1 MKPTVLTLPKSHSYQ
16 FLRRAWPRVAR
27 KATSWLMP
35 IELIGLVPIL
45 VIFGI
50 AQPDMYRTDMWHIG
64 FENKLNSNP
73 NMILYAYANYRS
85 LPKVPLIWS
94 QTLTDFNVAISVIS
108 LFFLLSKL
116 ISHIM
121 KLWYP
126 IVAVF
131 INSALV
137 ALYTVSTYGQIGPDY
152 ADARY
157 PSPAAWYFRQGCGL
171 AQRYGKYRACQVAQ
185 GSLFITLYM
194 LVVYVLNL
202 GFALYAMWPNPINDV
217 DEDDEDRESTSSD
230 PKERSTWEMQ
240 SMKSPVSV
248 RESPFTPR
256 TQAFHTLDRQLP
268 LRQPKQA
275 QRFA

>member
-1 MKPTVLTLPKSHSYQ
+1 MKPAMFASRKSLSYHI
-16 FLRRAWPRVAR
+16 LHRAWPKVAR
-27 KATSWLMP
+27 RATAWLMP

-50 AQPDMYRTDMWHIG
+50 AQPDMYRTDMWRIG

-73 NMILYAYANYRS
+73 NMLLYAYANYTP
-85 LPKVPLIWS
+85 LPDVPLIWS

-116 ISHIM
+116 IAHIM

-126 IVAVF
+126 ILAVF
-131 INSALV
+131 INMALV
-137 ALYTVSTYGQIGPDY
+137 SLYTVSTYGQIGPDY

-157 PSPAAWYFRQGCGL
+157 PTPMAWYFRQGCGL
-171 AQRYGKYRACQVAQ
+171 AEKYGKYGACQVAQ

-202 GFALYAMWPNPINDV
+202 GFALWAMWPNPLNV
-217 DEDDEDRESTSSD
+217 DGDEEDRESTSSD
-230 PKERSTWEMQ
+230 SKERGNWEMQ
-240 SMKSPVSV
+240 NMKST
-248 RESPFTPR
+248 FTPR
-256 TQAFHTLDRQLP
+256 TQAFNTLDRQLP
-268 LRQPKQA
+268 LRQQ
-275 QRFA
+275 

>member
-1 MKPTVLTLPKSHSYQ
+1 MSRKPHSYQ
-16 FLRRAWPRVAR
+16 ILRRVWPRVAR

-50 AQPDMYRTDMWHIG
+50 AQPDMYRTDMWRIG

-73 NMILYAYANYRS
+73 NMILYAYANYRP
-85 LPKVPLIWS
+85 LPTVPLIWS
-94 QTLTDFNVAISVIS
+94 QTYVTHVEIPSWWPVGEPRFKKKANKSNLSIRLTDFNVAISVIS

-185 GSLFITLYM
+185 GSLFITLFM
-194 LVVYVLNL
+194 L
-202 GFALYAMWPNPINDV
+202 
-217 DEDDEDRESTSSD
+217 
-230 PKERSTWEMQ
+230 
-240 SMKSPVSV
+240 
-248 RESPFTPR
+248 
-256 TQAFHTLDRQLP
+256 
-268 LRQPKQA
+268 
-275 QRFA
+275 